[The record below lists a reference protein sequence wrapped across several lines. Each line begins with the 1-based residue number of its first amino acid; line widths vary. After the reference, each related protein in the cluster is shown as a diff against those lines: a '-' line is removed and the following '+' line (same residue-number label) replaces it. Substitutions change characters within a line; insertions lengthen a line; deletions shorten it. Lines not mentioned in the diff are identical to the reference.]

1 MLRCRL
7 FLFFCSNSLEKNGSG
22 RWELGWSRWAKRG
35 TEEKT
40 ETTTRCWG
48 HPTRPHGGQS
58 TLPELFPPV
67 PGAEPKL
74 CTCPYSSAPKHQHS
88 TEAEHCPKLPPGK
101 DNPQQPN
108 WVRKETQQA
117 FGQCSR
123 VMRMPAWFRLTASRY
138 PASTQD
144 SAPKHN
150 LEEAPRL
157 HFFKKKK

>member
-1 MLRCRL
+1 MDLGG
-7 FLFFCSNSLEKNGSG
+7 GS
-22 RWELGWSRWAKRG
+22 WAEADEPKGGQKRKRRQQHG
-35 TEEKT
+35 AGDTQHDRTEE
-40 ETTTRCWG
+40 
-48 HPTRPHGGQS
+48 P

-123 VMRMPAWFRLTASRY
+123 VMRMPA
-138 PASTQD
+138 
-144 SAPKHN
+144 
-150 LEEAPRL
+150 
-157 HFFKKKK
+157 